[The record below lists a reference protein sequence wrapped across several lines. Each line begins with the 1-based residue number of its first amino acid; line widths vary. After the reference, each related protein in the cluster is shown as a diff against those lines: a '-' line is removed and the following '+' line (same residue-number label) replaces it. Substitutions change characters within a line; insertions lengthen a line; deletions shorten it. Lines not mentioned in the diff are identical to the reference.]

1 MWNWICSIVCSVVL
15 AYGGVVDR
23 KRREIPDIVPIV
35 ILVCGLFEPYLILRL
50 VCMIGMLIVLML
62 AHAITKQ
69 ELPGGDLK
77 LILAMTFLLGI
88 SSVLL
93 ILIIVGIEIAAAS
106 LIGRR
111 YDRNSIPLCT
121 YIAPAFILLSA
132 ANLILGGY

>member
-1 MWNWICSIVCSVVL
+1 M
-15 AYGGVVDR
+15 DR

-35 ILVCGLFEPYLILRL
+35 LFVCGLFEPYLILRL
-50 VCMIGMLIVLML
+50 VCMIVMLIVLML
-62 AHAITKQ
+62 AHAITKK

-106 LIGRR
+106 MIGRR

-132 ANLILGGY
+132 LTLIMGGY